1 MRHVSGSLFAEFA
14 ARAGLPGDA
23 SLGEVV
29 AAVHAIPYARPTSR
43 TPDGVLAEWK
53 GTCSTKHALLARI
66 VAERWPQLRPRLIH
80 RVYRADRAFV
90 LSRYGAVAAGAVPDG
105 GLTDVHRYLLL
116 AYGGQDVIIDVT
128 FPGDP
133 PWDGHSSMPLACGDG
148 QDFPAGDD
156 PAAEKAALEA
166 SYCDPQVR
174 EPFIAALSR
183 QLQPGDAGRPVLL
196 QRLCDLVV
204 PDGGLAVDEVAVI
217 VGVEDGD
224 ADVVAREALDVGPR

>member
-1 MRHVSGSLFAEFA
+1 MWRVCGSLFAEFA

-29 AAVHAIPYARPTSR
+29 AAIQAIPYGRPTSR
-43 TPDGVLAEWK
+43 TPEGVLGEWK

-66 VAERWPQLRPRLIH
+66 VAERWPQLRPRLVH
-80 RVYRADRAFV
+80 RVYRADRAFA
-90 LSRYGAVAAGAVPDG
+90 LSRYGALAAGAVPDG

-116 AYGGQDVIIDVT
+116 ACGDQDVIIDVT
-128 FPGDP
+128 FPADP
-133 PWDGHSSMPLACGDG
+133 PWDGHSSMPLACGEG

-174 EPFIAALSR
+174 EPFIAALMLAAHPRGLGTPIPAQFADSPSPFPSKTRPLCGSR
-183 QLQPGDAGRPVLL
+183 VRPY
-196 QRLCDLVV
+196 RA
-204 PDGGLAVDEVAVI
+204 PS
-217 VGVEDGD
+217 
-224 ADVVAREALDVGPR
+224 R